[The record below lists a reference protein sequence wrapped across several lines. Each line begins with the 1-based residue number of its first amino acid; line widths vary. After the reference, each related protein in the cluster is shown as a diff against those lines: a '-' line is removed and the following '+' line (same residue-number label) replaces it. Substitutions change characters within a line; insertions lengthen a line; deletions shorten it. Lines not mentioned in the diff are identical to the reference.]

1 MSIALHQKKRENNFS
16 FSKRYTVLQKSGGK
30 CWYCGVEL
38 VPAKHFHFEDGARS
52 FTVDHIVNYGGDDI
66 SNLVPACRD
75 CNNRKKGKSIDD
87 FRKSQAVRFGYVFSE
102 AQREFWQSKGVTLPG
117 DEPHFFYF
125 ERMGLIP

>member
-1 MSIALHQKKRENNFS
+1 MAAMIYQTLFPLA
-16 FSKRYTVLQKSGGK
+16 G
-30 CWYCGVEL
+30 
-38 VPAKHFHFEDGARS
+38 
-52 FTVDHIVNYGGDDI
+52 
-66 SNLVPACRD
+66 
-75 CNNRKKGKSIDD
+75 IDD